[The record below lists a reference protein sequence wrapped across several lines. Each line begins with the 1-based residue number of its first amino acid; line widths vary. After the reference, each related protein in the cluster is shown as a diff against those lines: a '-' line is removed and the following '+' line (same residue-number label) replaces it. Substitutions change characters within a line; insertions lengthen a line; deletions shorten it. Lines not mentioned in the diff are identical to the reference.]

1 MTNPYSAYEQNFS
14 QIESKEDLL
23 VKTYEEILS
32 NLNIAKLALEQ
43 NDVKTKA
50 EKITK
55 ITDAILVLKASLDLE
70 NGGEIAE
77 NLEKLYD
84 FILEEL
90 LKANT
95 SNKKEHIQNVID
107 VLTPIYEGFKEARK
121 KINESKSDN
130 K

>member
-95 SNKKEHIQNVID
+95 SNKKEHIQNVIE